1 MSALTDSF
9 AALPAAV
16 QALAVLAHAHRLQGD
31 AERAAWLFDAA
42 DRLHPDEPALLC
54 GLAAAELGCGHPAQA
69 LAALERMAFGLA
81 AAADSSRLQRAFH
94 LLRAQA
100 LVGLD
105 RRDEAGAAMRAAAD
119 LELSA

>member
-1 MSALTDSF
+1 MSRMDDTF
-9 AALPAAV
+9 AALPAHA

-31 AERAAWLFDAA
+31 AERAALLFDAA
-42 DRLHPDEPALLC
+42 DRLHPDEPVLLC
-54 GLAAAELGCGHPAQA
+54 GLAAAELAAGRPTQA

-81 AAADSSRLQRAFH
+81 AVGSGRLQRAFH

-105 RRDEAGAAMRAAAD
+105 RRDEAAAAMRAAAD
-119 LELSA
+119 IEEHT

>member
-1 MSALTDSF
+1 MSELADSF

-81 AAADSSRLQRAFH
+81 AAGGGRLQRAFH

>member
-1 MSALTDSF
+1 MSDLTDSF
-9 AALPAAV
+9 AALPAPV

-42 DRLHPDEPALLC
+42 DRLHPDEPVLLC

-69 LAALERMAFGLA
+69 LAALERMAFGMA
-81 AAADSSRLQRAFH
+81 ATGSSRLQRGFH

-105 RRDEAGAAMRAAAD
+105 RRDEAAAAMRAAAD
-119 LELSA
+119 LEVSA